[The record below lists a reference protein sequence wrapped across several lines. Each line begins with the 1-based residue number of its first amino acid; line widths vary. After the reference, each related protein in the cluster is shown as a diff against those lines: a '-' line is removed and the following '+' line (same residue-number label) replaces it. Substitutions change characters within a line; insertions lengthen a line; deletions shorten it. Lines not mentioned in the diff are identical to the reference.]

1 MKIDSTFTAFQ
12 NIEILQNLIR
22 IRFKTKLSD
31 EGITKFYYRLTV
43 LNLEDLVVFYFVFL
57 SYDIRL
63 CLEQKIYRVRLF

>member
-1 MKIDSTFTAFQ
+1 MKIDSTFTALQ

-31 EGITKFYYRLTV
+31 EGITKFYYPLTV

>member
-1 MKIDSTFTAFQ
+1 MKIDSTFTALQ

-31 EGITKFYYRLTV
+31 EGITKFYYPLTV
-43 LNLEDLVVFYFVFL
+43 LNLEDLVVFYFVFF

>member
-22 IRFKTKLSD
+22 IRLKTKLSD
-31 EGITKFYYRLTV
+31 EGITNFFYRLTV

>member
-1 MKIDSTFTAFQ
+1 MKIDSTFTALQ
-12 NIEILQNLIR
+12 KIKILQNLIR
-22 IRFKTKLSD
+22 IRLTTKLSD
-31 EGITKFYYRLTV
+31 EGITNFFYRLTV